1 MKISISLLVILVI
14 FIFSNNI
21 LFNFDKDSNM
31 NNWKIVDDSV
41 MGGLS
46 KGNMILN
53 SDGHAVY
60 SGFVTTDNYGGFSSI
75 RYNFEE
81 KDVSSYKYVVLKVKG
96 DGKPYQ
102 FRIKQE
108 RYQRFSYIQ
117 TFNTTGEWEIIKIP
131 FKDFYPSFRG
141 YKLNRPNF
149 NGKTM
154 EEIAFLIGNKKK
166 ENFKLEIDYIGLE

>member
-1 MKISISLLVILVI
+1 MRVSISLLVIIVI

-21 LFNFDKDSNM
+21 LFNFDKNSNM

-60 SGFVTTDNYGGFSSI
+60 SGFVTTDNNGGFSSI

-81 KDVSSYKYVVLKVKG
+81 KDVSNYKYVVLKVKG
-96 DGKPYQ
+96 K
-102 FRIKQE
+102 
-108 RYQRFSYIQ
+108 
-117 TFNTTGEWEIIKIP
+117 
-131 FKDFYPSFRG
+131 
-141 YKLNRPNF
+141 
-149 NGKTM
+149 
-154 EEIAFLIGNKKK
+154 
-166 ENFKLEIDYIGLE
+166 

>member
-1 MKISISLLVILVI
+1 MVLFI
-14 FIFSNNI
+14 FISSNNT
-21 LFNFDKDSNM
+21 LFNFDKNSNM
-31 NNWKIVDDSV
+31 DNWKIVDDDV

-60 SGFVTTDNYGGFSSI
+60 SGFVTTDNNGGFSSL

-81 KDVSSYKYVVLKVKG
+81 KDVSNYKYLVLKVKG

-102 FRIKQE
+102 FRIKQNSF
-108 RYQRFSYIQ
+108 QRFSYIQ
-117 TFNTTGEWEIIKIP
+117 TFDTTGEWEIIKIP

-141 YKLNRPNF
+141 YKLNKPNF
-149 NGKTM
+149 DGSSM

-166 ENFKLEIDYIGLE
+166 ENFKLMIDAISLE